1 MCNIS
6 LNCESLLHCNRENTS
21 GVCRIA
27 APIGGYCEG
36 GPDNSSTVFRQ
47 ASVRAPSLSTILM
60 TKLGGATTSRALTSA
75 MHLSTSSR
83 ALSTDIFF
91 S

>member
-6 LNCESLLHCNRENTS
+6 LNCEALLHCNRENTI
-21 GVCRIA
+21 VCRIA

-36 GPDNSSTVFRQ
+36 GPDISSTVFRQ